1 MQIRFE
7 MTGPNGEEDLRSLYH
22 WLSDD
27 RALRGHVRVR
37 PVVDG
42 PPGRMG
48 ASLEAV
54 LAVIS
59 TAVALAQLPLSYSA
73 WRQGC
78 RPRTPVTINVF
89 GADTEQA
96 EAVLRSLGQSP
107 SVPGRQ
113 TVAGAP
119 DRPDVADGV
128 PEEER

>member
-7 MTGPNGEEDLRSLYH
+7 MTGPNGDEDLRSLYH

-37 PVVDG
+37 PVVGDSS
-42 PPGRMG
+42 GRMG
-48 ASLEAV
+48 AGLEAV

-73 WRQGC
+73 WRQGR
-78 RPRTPVTINVF
+78 RPRTPVTINVL

-107 SVPGRQ
+107 PAPRQ
-113 TVAGAP
+113 QTATGAP
-119 DRPDVADGV
+119 DRPDAADGA
-128 PEEER
+128 PEEAR